1 MRVVHFCRS
10 FSPLS
15 ETFIYDY
22 VTELEH
28 QGVDNYILT
37 HRRLNKESRPFS
49 RVRVVPKP
57 SRWNPRRLWHRFLV
71 EVGIN
76 ELSSHTWSLMRPR
89 LADAICRIRPNVI
102 HAHFGQQGVQV
113 APIAEQLGIP
123 LVVTFYGVDISK
135 LPREAFWR
143 ARYQE
148 LWKIAGAV
156 TVLSEEMRRAALEL
170 GCPEDKVHVVHLSRD
185 LSKFL
190 YHPPSGAVENFVS
203 VGRLTEKKGHRDML
217 EAFHQAVQE
226 GNVTFRLRIIGE
238 GHLREELAAY
248 IAANNLGQHVTLVGA
263 ISNDEVAEELQAADA
278 FILCSKTAPNGDREG
293 TPTVLIEAQAVGLPC
308 ISTRHA
314 GIPELIP
321 DKNHWLLAEE
331 GDVTRLAVHI
341 QRLAESTLAERD
353 AIAERGRAWV
363 ESAFN
368 LEHEAS
374 KLQMLYA
381 GIATDSVV

>member
-37 HRRLNKESRPFS
+37 HRRLNEGSRPFPK
-49 RVRVVPKP
+49 VRVVREP
-57 SRWNPRRLWHRFLV
+57 SRWNPQRLWHRFLV

-76 ELSSHTWSLMRPR
+76 ELPSHTWSLMWPR
-89 LADAICRIRPNVI
+89 LADAISRIRPNVI
-102 HAHFGQQGVQV
+102 HAHFGQQGVQI
-113 APIAEQLGIP
+113 APLAERLGIP

-143 ARYQE
+143 ARYRE
-148 LWKIAGAV
+148 LWKKAGAV
-156 TVLSEEMRRAALEL
+156 TVLSDEMRRTALEL
-170 GCPEDKVHVVHLSRD
+170 GCPEEKVHVVHLSRD
-185 LSKFL
+185 LSKFS
-190 YHPPSGAVENFVS
+190 YQPPNGAIENFVS

-226 GNVTFRLRIIGE
+226 GNAALRLRIIGD

-248 IAANNLGQHVTLVGA
+248 VAANNLERHVTLVGA
-263 ISNDEVAEELQAADA
+263 VSNDEVAEELQAADA

-293 TPTVLIEAQAVGLPC
+293 TPTVLVEAQAVGLPC
-308 ISTRHA
+308 ASTRHA
-314 GIPELIP
+314 GIPEMIP
-321 DKNHWLLAEE
+321 EANHWLLADE
-331 GDVTRLAVHI
+331 GDV
-341 QRLAESTLAERD
+341 D
-353 AIAERGRAWV
+353 GIAERIKALMACSPKQLRKVAEAGRTRVRA
-363 ESAFN
+363 EFN
-368 LEHEAS
+368 LVREAE
-374 KLQMLYA
+374 KLKAIYQSA
-381 GIATDSVV
+381 GAST